1 MATASYAT
9 DLPSGSWTQVA
20 DGAVSKT
27 VCIQA
32 SLIPAVAVAIAPAA
46 PAIGAD
52 SYFVLGQAYAAA
64 VTLDI
69 AVGDKVFAR
78 GLDRASKVRGYTVG
92 V

>member
-9 DLPSGSWTQVA
+9 DLPSGAWTQVA
-20 DGAVSKT
+20 DGAASKT

-32 SLIPAVAVAIAPAA
+32 SLIPAVAVAIAAA
-46 PAIGAD
+46 SPGIGSDAF
-52 SYFVLGQAYAAA
+52 FVLGQAYAPA

-69 AVGDKVFAR
+69 AAGDKVFAR
-78 GLDRASKVRGYTVG
+78 GLDRASKIRGYTVG